1 MTSLYE
7 ISMDISLLANDIENS
22 QTPEENDEIME
33 KWNSLQMD
41 FNTKIENTLK
51 VMRDADTD
59 YIKIIDEIVRLNKIA
74 ESKKRLAERLK
85 NYVSTILQ
93 SQWIQKIDFD
103 LFKLSFRKS
112 ESLEIVDENLIPLMF
127 KETIVT
133 ESLKI
138 DKNRIKDFIKTAS
151 EDTII
156 SVPWVKLVTKQ
167 NLQIK

>member
-93 SQWIQKIDFD
+93 SQ
-103 LFKLSFRKS
+103 
-112 ESLEIVDENLIPLMF
+112 
-127 KETIVT
+127 
-133 ESLKI
+133 
-138 DKNRIKDFIKTAS
+138 
-151 EDTII
+151 
-156 SVPWVKLVTKQ
+156 
-167 NLQIK
+167 